1 MGLQVLIKAPILA
14 VWAILKIVGRN
25 WQLSLVTATAV
36 LILMIFVVVC
46 IVLAL
51 PKFKKLQVLVDN
63 LNRVSRES
71 LSGISVTR
79 AYNAEKYQENKF
91 EKANEELTSVN
102 LFTNRTLATL
112 MPTITLIMSG
122 VSLAIYWVGAIL
134 LQNSNMMGR
143 MELFSDII
151 AANIPHFSSKL

>member
-91 EKANEELTSVN
+91 EKLNTDITKTH
-102 LFTNRTLATL
+102 LFIQKTFAIFEP
-112 MPTITLIMSG
+112 MMFFIMNG
-122 VSLAIYWVGAIL
+122 LSLVI
-134 LQNSNMMGR
+134 
-143 MELFSDII
+143 
-151 AANIPHFSSKL
+151 